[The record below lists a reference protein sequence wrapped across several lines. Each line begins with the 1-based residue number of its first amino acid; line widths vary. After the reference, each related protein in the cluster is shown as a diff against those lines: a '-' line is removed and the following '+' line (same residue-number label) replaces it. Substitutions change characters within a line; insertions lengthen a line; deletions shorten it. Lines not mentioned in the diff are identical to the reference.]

1 MTCGEG
7 RSAIYAMRKRRTF
20 SEAARAAALAIRRA
34 KAALPKVPDRQFAV
48 FAVRHE
54 DAAGLFAWEI
64 RRYGGVVL
72 ARGTE
77 AFPDAAAAAA
87 AGRAARRH
95 RPGAVGPGSNAGG
108 ASWTS

>member
-1 MTCGEG
+1 MTRGDEVG
-7 RSAIYAMRKRRTF
+7 RRRAFT
-20 SEAARAAALAIRRA
+20 EAARAAALASRRA
-34 KAALPKVPDRQFAV
+34 KAALPKDPDRQFAV

-54 DAAGLFAWEI
+54 DAAGLFAWEL

-77 AFPDAAAAAA
+77 AFPDAVA
-87 AGRAARRH
+87 AGRAALAARRH
-95 RPGAVGPGSNAGG
+95 GPGAVGSGFNAGG